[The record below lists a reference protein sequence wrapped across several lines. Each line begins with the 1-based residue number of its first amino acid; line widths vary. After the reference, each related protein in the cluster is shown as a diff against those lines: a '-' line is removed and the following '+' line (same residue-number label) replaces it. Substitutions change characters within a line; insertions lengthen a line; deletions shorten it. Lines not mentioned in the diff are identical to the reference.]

1 MEAKNCAKCGKVLPT
16 LFDEYEPVR
25 EPVCQACWFNPGRDV
40 PGQQRSQ
47 QITLV
52 FEDDNE
58 QA

>member
-16 LFDEYEPVR
+16 LFDEYGPVR
-25 EPVCQACWFNPGRDV
+25 EPVCQACWFNPGREV
-40 PGQQRSQ
+40 PGKRSQ

-52 FEDDNE
+52 FEDDDE